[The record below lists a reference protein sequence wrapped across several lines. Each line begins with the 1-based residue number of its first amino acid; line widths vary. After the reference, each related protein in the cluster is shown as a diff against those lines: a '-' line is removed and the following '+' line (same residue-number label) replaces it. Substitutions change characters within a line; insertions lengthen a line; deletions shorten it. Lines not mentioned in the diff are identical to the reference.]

1 MRRRTTYHSPVPAD
15 RVQQLLDAMA
25 ERLQR
30 SVVLDDPTVRPLAT
44 SRHFGDADEV
54 RIQAVLQHD
63 PGAGAIGHVL
73 AQGVTGWIRA
83 GHIPANPELG
93 MHARWCVPV
102 RWHGELLGLVIVMDA
117 RRDLSAEQAGWLVG
131 LADDLAAVLVADRSS
146 DPARDE
152 SLVAAAVDPDVPVR
166 RRALAELDA
175 DGRLRPTDVVQ
186 VIALRVVAVDRTRPP
201 TPAYRAGI
209 LRHVLHH
216 VAVGPGLRLLG
227 GLRDE
232 MGVGLVTGP
241 ADLPLRTG
249 RLASALATGVANV
262 GGGALTGV
270 VGVGAPA
277 VATGAWRSFR
287 EAQVAARCVPRLRAG
302 PVVEFAGLGME
313 NLLARIP
320 EPEWDETL
328 VPPALRALAAA
339 DPDGRLR
346 HTLEVFLAAGNAG
359 QETADRLHVHRTTL
373 HYRLDRIRDLTGVD
387 LDDGWVRASLLVGLL
402 VSRVQDVHPDV
413 SDRSSKS
420 SATNPTD
427 AGCTDGSAAAR

>member
-1 MRRRTTYHSPVPAD
+1 VPAD

-30 SVVLDDPTVRPLAT
+30 SVVLDDPTIRPLAT

-83 GHIPANPELG
+83 GYIPANPELG

-117 RRDLSAEQAGWLVG
+117 GRDLSAEQAGWLVG

-152 SLVAAAVDPDVPVR
+152 VLVATAVDPDVPVR
-166 RRALAELDA
+166 RRALAALAA
-175 DGRLRPTDVVQ
+175 DGRLPTTDFVQ

-209 LRHVLHH
+209 LRHALHH
-216 VAVGPGLRLLG
+216 VAVGPDLRLLG

-232 MGVGLVTGP
+232 LGVGLITGP
-241 ADLPLRTG
+241 VALPHRIG
-249 RLASALATGVANV
+249 RLAAALVTGVADV

-270 VGVGAPA
+270 VGIGTPA
-277 VATGAWRSFR
+277 AAADAWRSFR
-287 EAQVAARCVPRLRAG
+287 EAQIATRCVPRMRPG
-302 PVVEFAGLGME
+302 PVVEFAGLGLE
-313 NLLARIP
+313 SLLARIP
-320 EPEWDETL
+320 EPEWDETM
-328 VPPALRALAAA
+328 VPPGLRALAAA

-346 HTLEVFLAAGNAG
+346 QTLEVFLTAGNAG

-373 HYRLDRIRDLTGVD
+373 HYRLDRIRDVTGAD

-402 VSRVQDVHPDV
+402 MARIQDGHPDG
-413 SDRSSKS
+413 SDGGSKFS
-420 SATNPTD
+420 TENPTD
-427 AGCTDGSAAAR
+427 AGCADRSAAAR